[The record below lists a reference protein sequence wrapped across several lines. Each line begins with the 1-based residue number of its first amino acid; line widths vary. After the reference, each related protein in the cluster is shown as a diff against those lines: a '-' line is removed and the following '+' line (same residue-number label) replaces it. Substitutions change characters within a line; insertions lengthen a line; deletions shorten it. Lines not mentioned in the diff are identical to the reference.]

1 MTRTLLAAALA
12 IAVVAPA
19 TAQVVE
25 TPTGA
30 RVSVPA
36 GAPGVVSTQADTT
49 GSVPSVTYSP
59 TGRPADTITTDSAAG
74 GNANQPSRVAPQGG
88 AGGGGK

>member
-1 MTRTLLAAALA
+1 MTRTLLATVLAVAIVGPAA
-12 IAVVAPA
+12 
-19 TAQVVE
+19 AQVVE

-30 RVSVPA
+30 PVPP
-36 GAPGVVSTQADTT
+36 GAPGVVSTQSDTT

-59 TGRPADTITTDSAAG
+59 TGRPADTITSDSAAG

>member
-1 MTRTLLAAALA
+1 MTRTLLATVLA
-12 IAVVAPA
+12 VAIVVPA
-19 TAQVVE
+19 SAQVVE
-25 TPTGA
+25 TPAGA
-30 RVSVPA
+30 VVPP

-74 GNANQPSRVAPQGG
+74 GNAGQPSRVAPQGG
-88 AGGGGK
+88 AGGGSK